1 MINAGSKKQNEAM
14 DYCKNINAKLP
25 LPKSKAEQDEFMKVT
40 KTSWVWIGIKDETKF
55 GVKANWKDV
64 EGNPI
69 GNAYVNLR
77 VINFKILESFF
88 CIISEPTNSGEP
100 VNQTKME

>member
-25 LPKSKAEQDEFMKVT
+25 LPKSKAEFDEFKKIMVGQ
-40 KTSWVWIGIKDETKF
+40 VWIGIKDLTRG
-55 GVKANWKDV
+55 GVKANWKDA

-77 VINFKILESFF
+77 VINVIF
-88 CIISEPTNSGEP
+88 
-100 VNQTKME
+100 